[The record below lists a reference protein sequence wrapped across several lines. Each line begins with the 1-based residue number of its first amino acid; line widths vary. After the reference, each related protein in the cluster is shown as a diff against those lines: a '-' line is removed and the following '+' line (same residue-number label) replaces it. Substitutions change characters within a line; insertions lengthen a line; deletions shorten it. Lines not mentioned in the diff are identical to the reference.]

1 MLNFLKNRYIMVNKK
16 SSMMNTGIIIPD
28 FTVIDCIIVLG
39 FKLSNATFRC
49 LVLRFANQE
58 GNIEFDDFVLCAVR
72 LKSMYGR
79 CWNYSS
85 HTAWVLIPDVWN
97 NLPPCLSQL
106 IMTFEVKVTV
116 LLNIL
121 SSFLIIWDLTF
132 QTF

>member
-1 MLNFLKNRYIMVNKK
+1 MYVSSIELLNLVRKNGPFWPISDEVIPLAGQQKGEIKFILQKYVYFIDGKRMLNFLKNRYIMLNKK
-16 SSMMNTGIIIPD
+16 LSMMNTGIIIPD

-79 CWNYSS
+79 C
-85 HTAWVLIPDVWN
+85 
-97 NLPPCLSQL
+97 
-106 IMTFEVKVTV
+106 
-116 LLNIL
+116 
-121 SSFLIIWDLTF
+121 
-132 QTF
+132 